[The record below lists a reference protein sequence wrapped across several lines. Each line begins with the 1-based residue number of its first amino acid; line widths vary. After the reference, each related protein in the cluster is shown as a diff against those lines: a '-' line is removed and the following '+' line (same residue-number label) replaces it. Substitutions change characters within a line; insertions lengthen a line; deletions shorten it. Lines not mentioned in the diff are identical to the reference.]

1 MKLLTCAIYAL
12 NLATLTACGGGGGG
26 VGSTGV
32 SVTTSF
38 SGKVIDGYIKNAKVC
53 LDLNSNLKCDDGPGE
68 EEEKYTKLSGDGGS
82 YSFTYTGTRDVAAL
96 HIIAEATSESM
107 DEDDGGKTFAEAG
120 RNSVSLLTPANAPE
134 TITPLTTLV
143 SNQQI
148 SAKEEGKTLTVAE
161 AESRVR
167 VAANLPTNLSLTG
180 NDYKDSSKGNSD
192 TAVIA
197 KAVTLALADTQS
209 TIKSNTEF
217 TAAAKDSGKVSSTE
231 AIKQATTS
239 VLSELKKNIN
249 SDGKLAVTAA
259 EFQTTTKVTISG
271 NIQDIVKTA
280 AAPKSNVWDLAS
292 YLKKGMYFLR
302 IKDGEWFGDG
312 NTPEQPIR
320 VSGPLPSMNGVKQNS
335 DGKKFYNSTDWAIK
349 TVGGPYAKKYQ
360 WPADY
365 YLLDAG
371 WVKGTNDRVS
381 TVTLDGNCAT
391 MNDGFSLK
399 EACGQSKNWAGKT
412 VSDAGFCTTATKSTF
427 FKTCISPDLKFPEDA
442 ISNDFSLTTLS
453 DEYRAWGVD
462 TGPNGTYT
470 YKQVG
475 KVITITAPNHGLNV
489 NGDVILDFKSG
500 ASLDGAYTVASK
512 IDDNTFTVNSTIAS
526 NTEGTVVRYWG
537 GWFSAVPSNKKEVTL
552 ENFIQNMV
560 EGNNGNYFWINSC
573 TSAGQFIVDKT
584 APAGYSVSWSK
595 GKEEK
600 NGSCAVDTSSDAKKY
615 IQTTKLSMDTVK
627 GQKILSSVAPDVYK
641 ITNDQYSGVYVIWSV
656 VTNSA
661 GVKGVYNGELQK
673 SSVKQVII
681 SGTKEAIGNRAFVET
696 INKAWGYADLP
707 ADSVLFIMP

>member
-1 MKLLTCAIYAL
+1 MKLHTAICIL
-12 NLATLTACGGGGGG
+12 VLAFLTACGGGGGG
-26 VGSTGV
+26 SAGV

-68 EEEKYTKLSGDGGS
+68 EEEKYTKLSGVGGS

-107 DEDDGGKTFAEAG
+107 DEDDGGKTFAQAG
-120 RNSVSLLTPANAPE
+120 RNAVSLLTPANAPE

-161 AESRVR
+161 AESRVK
-167 VAANLPTNLSLTG
+167 VSANLPTNLSLTG

-231 AIKQATTS
+231 AIKQSATS
-239 VLSELKKNIN
+239 VLTELKKNIN

-280 AAPKSNVWDLAS
+280 AAPKSDVWDMAS

-302 IKDGEWFGDG
+302 INDGAWFGDG
-312 NTPEQPIR
+312 NTPEQAKR
-320 VSGPLPSMNGVKQNS
+320 VTGPLPSIGGVKQSS
-335 DGKKFYNSTDWAIK
+335 DGKKFYNATDWAIK
-349 TVGGPYAKKYQ
+349 TVGGLYAKTYQ

-365 YLLDAG
+365 FLMDAG
-371 WVKGTNDRVS
+371 WVKGSNDRVS
-381 TVTLDGNCAT
+381 TVTMDGNCVT
-391 MNDGFSLK
+391 INNGFSSQ
-399 EACGQSKNWAGKT
+399 EACGKSKNWAGKT

-453 DEYRAWGVD
+453 DEYRLWSID
-462 TGPNGTYT
+462 NGPNATYT

-475 KVITITAPNHGLNV
+475 KVITITAPNHGFDV
-489 NGDVILDFKSG
+489 NWDVILDFKSG
-500 ASLDGAYTVASK
+500 ASVDGAYTVASK
-512 IDDNTFTVNSTIAS
+512 IDDNTFTVNSTTAS

-552 ENFIQNMV
+552 ENFMQSMV
-560 EGNNGNYFWINSC
+560 EGNNYSWINSC
-573 TSAGQFIVDKT
+573 STAVQFVVDKT

-595 GKEEK
+595 GKEDK
-600 NGSCAVDTSSDAKKY
+600 NGNCALDTSSDAKKY
-615 IQTTKLSMDTVK
+615 IQTTKLSIDTVK
-627 GQKILSSVAPDVYK
+627 GQKVLSSVAPDVYR
-641 ITNDQYSGVYVIWSV
+641 ITNDKYSGVYIIWSV

-673 SSVKQVII
+673 SSVKEEII
-681 SGTKEAIGNRAFVET
+681 SGTKQAIGNRAFVET

-707 ADSVLFIMP
+707 ADSVLFTMP